1 MNRQE
6 YLDKRNALYDKA
18 KQLIAENK
26 LAEAREV
33 TQQIDKLDSEF
44 ENSAVNM
51 ANKNAKEGTKMPA
64 PFENHKTNIDLTD
77 EGEQV
82 TDMYATLE
90 YRKAFANYIQN
101 GVPVPQ
107 KFMNVASQTT
117 SSTAAAIVP
126 TTMYQRLIVELEKI
140 GEIYAR
146 VFKTAYPTALLI
158 PTQNIRPTA
167 SWVDEEKGSD
177 QQQVTTDKVVFAGYK
192 LECKVAFSL
201 FMTKTALDT
210 FESQFID
217 QIKNAVVKAC
227 EMAIVKGSGSGSPTG
242 ILSCTPP
249 EGQTIEIA
257 KTGKLTYSTL
267 CSAEAALPAAY
278 DDAVWLMT
286 KKSFFAF
293 MGITDSN
300 GQPVARM
307 SEGLNGKPSLSL
319 FGRAVIP
326 TDGYMDSYADTV
338 SADTTFAMM
347 FNLNDYIFN
356 EVMGL
361 SVKKY
366 EEDDTDN
373 TVLKAVMLAD
383 GKVVDTHSLVK
394 LVKKS
399 A

>member
-51 ANKNAKEGTKMPA
+51 ANKNAEEGIKMPPA
-64 PFENHKTNIDLTD
+64 PFENHKSNIDLTD

-242 ILSCTPP
+242 ILSCTP
-249 EGQTIEIA
+249 
-257 KTGKLTYSTL
+257 
-267 CSAEAALPAAY
+267 
-278 DDAVWLMT
+278 
-286 KKSFFAF
+286 
-293 MGITDSN
+293 
-300 GQPVARM
+300 
-307 SEGLNGKPSLSL
+307 
-319 FGRAVIP
+319 
-326 TDGYMDSYADTV
+326 
-338 SADTTFAMM
+338 
-347 FNLNDYIFN
+347 
-356 EVMGL
+356 
-361 SVKKY
+361 
-366 EEDDTDN
+366 
-373 TVLKAVMLAD
+373 LKARQLKLQKPA
-383 GKVVDTHSLVK
+383 SLHIQHFA
-394 LVKKS
+394 LLRRLFLLHTMTLYG
-399 A
+399 

>member
-51 ANKNAKEGTKMPA
+51 ANKNAEEGIKMPPA
-64 PFENHKTNIDLTD
+64 PFENHKSNIDLTD

-210 FESQFID
+210 LNHSLSTRLRTQLLRL
-217 QIKNAVVKAC
+217 VKWQSLRVRVQVRQPAFF
-227 EMAIVKGSGSGSPTG
+227 
-242 ILSCTPP
+242 L
-249 EGQTIEIA
+249 
-257 KTGKLTYSTL
+257 
-267 CSAEAALPAAY
+267 ALP
-278 DDAVWLMT
+278 
-286 KKSFFAF
+286 
-293 MGITDSN
+293 
-300 GQPVARM
+300 
-307 SEGLNGKPSLSL
+307 
-319 FGRAVIP
+319 
-326 TDGYMDSYADTV
+326 
-338 SADTTFAMM
+338 
-347 FNLNDYIFN
+347 
-356 EVMGL
+356 
-361 SVKKY
+361 
-366 EEDDTDN
+366 
-373 TVLKAVMLAD
+373 LKARQLKLQKPA
-383 GKVVDTHSLVK
+383 SLHIQHI
-394 LVKKS
+394 LTLLRRLFLLHTMTLYG
-399 A
+399 